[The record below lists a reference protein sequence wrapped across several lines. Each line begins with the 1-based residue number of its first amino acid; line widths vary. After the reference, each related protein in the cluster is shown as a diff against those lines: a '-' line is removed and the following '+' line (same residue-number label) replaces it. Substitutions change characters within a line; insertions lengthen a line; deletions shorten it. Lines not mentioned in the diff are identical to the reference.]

1 MNFVLISWWALAHRA
16 VGTKQTLLTRDAQVD
31 HWTCCIL
38 SCHLIHR
45 LDMVTSCVC
54 CRGCQDDQL
63 IVQSDW
69 SAGHKQDTHTTL
81 HYKTLTKSF
90 FFFSF
95 LLFAPF
101 RPHPSWSRSLTK
113 EENLV
118 HGSFRFQKR
127 GRKHWT
133 QSSDRK
139 EDSESLNKSL
149 PLSQIDTWL
158 VLCLFHFLGG
168 AFSLLAD
175 CLLFFFLPLHWSTLI
190 SSAQSI
196 QHSRLKY
203 TSSSWH
209 KHTRSNTGFTR
220 AHKIRNNHLQTGL
233 SCTCF
238 SGERRV
244 NFREGTVCWE
254 AGGG

>member
-1 MNFVLISWWALAHRA
+1 MSLWDLHAGFVHQPNNWLTCWTNSVLISWWALARRA

-38 SCHLIHR
+38 SRHLIHR
-45 LDMVTSCVC
+45 LYMVTSCVC
-54 CRGCQDDQL
+54 RRGCQDDQL

-81 HYKTLTKSF
+81 HYKTLTRSF
-90 FFFSF
+90 FF
-95 LLFAPF
+95 PF

-113 EENLV
+113 GENLV

-127 GRKHWT
+127 GGKHWT

-158 VLCLFHFLGG
+158 VLCLFHFWGG
-168 AFSLLAD
+168 FFIVSWLSSVFFSSL
-175 CLLFFFLPLHWSTLI
+175 TLI
-190 SSAQSI
+190 HPHFLGAINTAQSFEIYELKLTQTHKIQHWFYTSAQDQEQSLTN
-196 QHSRLKY
+196 RPEL
-203 TSSSWH
+203 
-209 KHTRSNTGFTR
+209 
-220 AHKIRNNHLQTGL
+220 HLL
-233 SCTCF
+233 L
-238 SGERRV
+238 RR
-244 NFREGTVCWE
+244 GKS
-254 AGGG
+254 